1 MKSPICDM
9 LGIEFPLL
17 AFSHCRDVVAAV
29 SRAGGFGV
37 LGATAHSPETLERE
51 LKWIDDHAD
60 GKPYGVDVLIPENIS
75 TAGEKNVTWKSL
87 EARVSQQHRDFTRN
101 LLKKYDIE
109 LTTTN
114 VADNQPQP
122 FDAETALELLEVSFR
137 HPIKLIANALGV
149 PPKAMIDQ
157 GKKHGVP
164 VAALVGAKEHALR
177 QVAAGVDILVV
188 QGTEAGGHCGEVSTM
203 VLVPEVIKAI
213 KPIRDVPVLAAGG
226 IMTGRQMAACM
237 AMGAAGAWTG
247 SVWLAT
253 VESETIGDLPREDDR
268 GLLARRGALQ
278 GPHRKAGAAIALG
291 LDRCLGPRPR
301 QSRRAADAAA
311 EHHQPR
317 RLQFDR
323 PLGRGRQRQGARPR
337 QLFRRPGRRPDRQ
350 REVGRRRGAGIQG
363 RFCRGD
369 RAHECAGGGVIACT
383 VIARRSEAI
392 QTATSRDTVWIASS
406 LRSSQ

>member
-37 LGATAHSPETLERE
+37 LGATTHSPESIEQE
-51 LKWIDDHAD
+51 LKWIDDHVD
-60 GKPYGVDVLIPENIS
+60 GKPYGLDVLIPENIS

-87 EARVSQQHRDFTRN
+87 ESRVTPEHRAFTKN
-101 LLKKYDIE
+101 LLGKYGIE
-109 LTTTN
+109 LKTRE
-114 VADNQPQP
+114 VAADVPQP
-122 FDAETALELLEVSFR
+122 FDAERALELLEVSFR
-137 HPIKLIANALGV
+137 HPIRLIANALGV
-149 PPKAMIDQ
+149 PPKAMIEM
-157 GKKHGVP
+157 GKKHNVP

-253 VESETIGDLPREDDR
+253 VESETTEIFRE
-268 GLLARRGALQ
+268 
-278 GPHRKAGAAIALG
+278 KMIAA
-291 LDRCLGPRPR
+291 
-301 QSRRAADAAA
+301 S
-311 EHHQPR
+311 
-317 RLQFDR
+317 
-323 PLGRGRQRQGARPR
+323 
-337 QLFRRPGRRPDRQ
+337 
-350 REVGRRRGAGIQG
+350 
-363 RFCRGD
+363 
-369 RAHECAGGGVIACT
+369 
-383 VIARRSEAI
+383 
-392 QTATSRDTVWIASS
+392 SRDTIRSKGRTGKPARQ
-406 LRSSQ
+406 LRSVWTDAWDRGPDSPGALPMPLQSLISRDAFDSIDRAAAAGNAQAGDLVSYFVGQGVGLIDSVKSAGAVVQEFKEDFAEAVEHLDNLVSG

>member
-37 LGATAHSPETLERE
+37 LGATSHSPESVEQE
-51 LKWIDDHAD
+51 LKWIDDHVD
-60 GKPYGVDVLIPENIS
+60 GKPYGLDVLIPENIATS
-75 TAGEKNVTWKSL
+75 GEKNVTWKSL
-87 EARVSQQHRDFTRN
+87 EARVSPEHRAFTRN
-101 LLKKYDIE
+101 LLKKYGVE
-109 LTTTN
+109 LATSN
-114 VADNQPQP
+114 VDDNQPQP
-122 FDAETALELLEVSFR
+122 FDAQRALEVLDASFR
-137 HPIKLIANALGV
+137 HPIRLIANALGV
-149 PPKAMIDQ
+149 PPKAMIDM
-157 GKKHGVP
+157 GKKHNVP

-253 VESETIGDLPREDDR
+253 VESETSEIFREKMIAASSRDAIRSKGRTGKPARQLRSVWTDAWDR
-268 GLLARRGALQ
+268 DAASPGALPMPLQSIISRDAFQAIDRAAAAGNREARDLVSYFVGQ
-278 GPHRKAGAAIALG
+278 GVGLIDSVKSAGAVVQEFKEDFAEAVEHMNAL
-291 LDRCLGPRPR
+291 LDDG
-301 QSRRAADAAA
+301 
-311 EHHQPR
+311 
-317 RLQFDR
+317 
-323 PLGRGRQRQGARPR
+323 
-337 QLFRRPGRRPDRQ
+337 
-350 REVGRRRGAGIQG
+350 
-363 RFCRGD
+363 
-369 RAHECAGGGVIACT
+369 
-383 VIARRSEAI
+383 
-392 QTATSRDTVWIASS
+392 
-406 LRSSQ
+406 